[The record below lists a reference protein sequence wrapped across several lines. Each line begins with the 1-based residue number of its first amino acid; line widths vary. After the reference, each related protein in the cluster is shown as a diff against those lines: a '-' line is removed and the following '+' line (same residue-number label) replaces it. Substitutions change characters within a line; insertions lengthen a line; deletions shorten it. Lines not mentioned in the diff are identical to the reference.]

1 MTIMTDTNNPS
12 ETVPDVDDVA
22 TAAGAENVLQPD
34 ALTLDEINS
43 TLGRNYADKPTALKA
58 LKETFSFV
66 GKKADEPAKAAE
78 PAPTTTAPDTANA
91 DATAKALADIQQ
103 ELKTN
108 KFYVNNPEYNTPEAK
123 ELIES
128 FGGEPEEVIAKDIF
142 KKALKAIQSES
153 VNDKSQSVMR
163 SNSRVAATDSDYQT
177 DFDSAQESGNWAAF
191 LAKHKGIELQE

>member
-1 MTIMTDTNNPS
+1 MTDTNNPS
-12 ETVPDVDDVA
+12 DTVPGVNDVVTPVGD
-22 TAAGAENVLQPD
+22 ENVLQPD
-34 ALTLDEINS
+34 ALTLEEINS

-66 GKKADEPAKAAE
+66 GKKADEAADAAAT
-78 PAPTTTAPDTANA
+78 APTTTASDTANA
-91 DATAKALADIQQ
+91 DATAQALADIQK

-108 KFYVNNPEYNTPEAK
+108 KFYVNNPDYNTPEAK

-128 FGGEPEEVIAKDIF
+128 FGGEPEEVIQKDIF

-153 VNDKSQSVMR
+153 VNDKSQTVMR

-177 DFDSAQESGNWAAF
+177 DFDSAQKTGNWAAF
-191 LAKHKGIELQE
+191 LAKHKGIELAQE